1 MLKYKEEDILHNNN
15 KFPINVLSFK
25 LPDTEKDFY
34 TPLYDSVFRS
44 IFGTAGNE
52 HITKA
57 FLESILKTDLENFSL
72 NANPEFLKK
81 HVKDKKQTTDVKA
94 ICVNSKT
101 KILIEM
107 QARAS
112 EDVNNRFTT
121 YGEKTHLE
129 DLKNTLGYTELPR
142 VIMVI
147 IMADNLPAL
156 EGKENYFSVFNDR
169 EKDYPECLFSDGVTK
184 YVIELPKY
192 IKLKKETTPDE
203 LKNIINPWLEFLI
216 NPLGQEVN
224 EYMRSMEELREAVD
238 KLRDL
243 NEDDEVR
250 EIYEAEFWDRC
261 IRNSERSFAEKKGR
275 SEGLSQGRRE
285 GRNEGKTETE
295 TMIILNM
302 IKNNISIE
310 DISKLTNIDIE
321 RVKEIIDSHKL
332 ETVNA

>member
-1 MLKYKEEDILHNNN
+1 MQNNN

-25 LPDTEKDFY
+25 LPDTEKVFY

-44 IFGTAGNE
+44 IFGTSGNE

-57 FLESILKTDLENFSL
+57 FLESILKIDLEDFSL

-81 HVKDKKQTTDVKA
+81 RIKDKKQTVDVKA
-94 ICVNSKT
+94 ICQNT
-101 KILIEM
+101 NNKILIEM

-129 DLKNTLGYTELPR
+129 DLKNTLDYTELPK

-147 IMADNLPAL
+147 IMAENLPAL
-156 EGKENYFSVFNDR
+156 EGKKNYFSVFNDR

-192 IKLKKETTPDE
+192 IKLKKEATPDE
-203 LKNIINPWLEFLI
+203 LKKIINPWLEFLI

-238 KLRDL
+238 KLREL

-261 IRNSERSFAEKKGR
+261 IRNSERSFAENKGR
-275 SEGLSQGRRE
+275 SEGLSQGLSQ
-285 GRNEGKTETE
+285 GRAE
-295 TMIILNM
+295 IILNM
-302 IKNNISIE
+302 FHNNISVE

-321 RVKEIIDSHKL
+321 KIKEIIDSHKL